1 MENQSELKWYQ
12 KPTSVIILLILFF
25 PIGLYLMW
33 KNELWTKPTRW
44 IITGVIILLVLAN
57 AGNKNKGGDSD
68 NSSNYNTE
76 SNSENNSGSSESEEV
91 SKDVYRQGYADG
103 QTGYGC
109 ACFVR
114 RWLRGGGDRGR
125 ARPCAIGLCQP
136 CLARHARYDGLGNRR
151 HGF

>member
-57 AGNKNKGGDSD
+57 AGNKNKRGGSD

-103 QTGYGC
+103 QTGYGLP
-109 ACFVR
+109 ASERASASEFYMS
-114 RWLRGGGDRGR
+114 RGYNFSSADYPVYEMG
-125 ARPCAIGLCQP
+125 
-136 CLARHARYDGLGNRR
+136 YNDGVYGNPKQY
-151 HGF
+151 